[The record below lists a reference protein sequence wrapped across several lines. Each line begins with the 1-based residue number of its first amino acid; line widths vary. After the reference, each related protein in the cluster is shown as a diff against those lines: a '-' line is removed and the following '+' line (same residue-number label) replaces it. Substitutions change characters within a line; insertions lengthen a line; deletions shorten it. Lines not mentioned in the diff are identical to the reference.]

1 MLHKLEQPLPQ
12 SIHHHVVLCVQ
23 LSRTPDQ
30 TTQQRVNPTCG
41 GGGGRQKG
49 WNRRPTEPHASVTA
63 PAASQLTLKDD
74 PPGGKEG
81 LEQGDAGEPRVFP
94 VVRIQTSQRRLNGQ
108 VGEAVGC
115 CGKDVGDAGVNVGVV
130 SRVTAELSA
139 HCFGSHDVG
148 QVIPEHKD
156 LREDRGF
163 TPLLPWR
170 RVGCRVSAIYL
181 RVGTHDLA
189 SFLVERLAV
198 PLGVESLQIASQ
210 TIVLA
215 QKQRVKRRQGD
226 VFVHTDVAWREET
239 LSLQLPPSTVSQ
251 TTSAEH
257 TVRG

>member
-1 MLHKLEQPLPQ
+1 MWSCVFSLAGRPIKPRSKE
-12 SIHHHVVLCVQ
+12 SI
-23 LSRTPDQ
+23 P
-30 TTQQRVNPTCG
+30 PG
-41 GGGGRQKG
+41 GGGGQKD
-49 WNRRPTEPHASVTA
+49 WTRRPTEPHEHLTTPVT
-63 PAASQLTLKDD
+63 SQLTLKDD

-163 TPLLPWR
+163 TSLLPRR
-170 RVGCRVSAIYL
+170 RVDCRVSAIYL

-189 SFLVERLAV
+189 SFLVESLAV
-198 PLGVESLQIASQ
+198 PLGVDSLQTTSQ

-215 QKQRVKRRQGD
+215 QKQRVKRCQGD
-226 VFVHTDVAWREET
+226 VFVHTDVTWQEET
-239 LSLQLPPSTVSQ
+239 LTLQLLPSTVSPI
-251 TTSAEH
+251 TSADH

>member
-12 SIHHHVVLCVQ
+12 SVHHHVVLCVQ
-23 LSRTPDQ
+23 FSRTPDQ
-30 TTQQRVNPTCG
+30 TTQQRVNPTWG
-41 GGGGRQKG
+41 GQKG
-49 WNRRPTEPHASVTA
+49 WNRRPTEPHASVTT
-63 PAASQLTLKDD
+63 PVTSQLTLKDD

-94 VVRIQTSQRRLNGQ
+94 VVGIQTSQRRLNGQ
-108 VGEAVGC
+108 VGEAVGR

-163 TPLLPWR
+163 TSLLPWR
-170 RVGCRVSAIYL
+170 RVDCRVSAIYL

-189 SFLVERLAV
+189 RFLVESLAV
-198 PLGVESLQIASQ
+198 PLGVESLQITSQ

-215 QKQRVKRRQGD
+215 QKQRVKRCQGD
-226 VFVHTDVAWREET
+226 VFVHTDVTWQEET
-239 LSLQLPPSTVSQ
+239 LTLQLLPSTVSQ
-251 TTSAEH
+251 ITSADH